1 MRRCSRRKRAAKK
14 ACSVLERKF
23 VRRTCPPCPPLSGV
37 RSTQLVVGLSA
48 ANAGERHARSRKA
61 TRPPT
66 EAEDGDYA
74 AGALGVAALSL
85 TAPHS
90 VQASYGLRCA
100 PCPRPQQACAMGEEL
115 KCAQHKPPQVNF
127 KIGCVLRLKWIE
139 VHERSA
145 FCVCSFL
152 KAVPQLW
159 AKAQNIGRPVW
170 WQR

>member
-1 MRRCSRRKRAAKK
+1 MRRCSRRKRAAKE
-14 ACSVLERKF
+14 ACSVLEQKF
-23 VRRTCPPCPPLSGV
+23 VRRRCLRVRHSLECAPRSLSSG
-37 RSTQLVVGLSA
+37 SAQPTQVNDTPDL
-48 ANAGERHARSRKA
+48 ERPHG
-61 TRPPT
+61 PPT